1 MRIGLIFKII
11 AGLTVVGVVTFTGM
25 LAYHITV
32 KPLGGIFE
40 KIIPEA
46 GSVIKVINEEDFA
59 KALESAEMP
68 DYEPGDR
75 AFQKAH
81 ELLALGRIDEGRE
94 KLLAIVNVFP
104 TSPAAPT
111 ARRILSMMNLDE
123 ILSSDFPEGK
133 TTYTVKSGDSYFAIA
148 SRDNTSM
155 DMLMHLNRMMEL
167 KSLQPGDKLL
177 LMPLNFRILIEPHRK
192 TLSVWEEARFIADY
206 PILALEG
213 VTLNA
218 GKTSISTRRSTID
231 GKAVIPTAANYRA
244 TTKAIDLKS
253 PSLQILPFKESDET
267 LSRGIYLIVS
277 DLEELFLLTRTGNE
291 VEFRSPKK

>member
-1 MRIGLIFKII
+1 
-11 AGLTVVGVVTFTGM
+11 
-25 LAYHITV
+25 
-32 KPLGGIFE
+32 
-40 KIIPEA
+40 
-46 GSVIKVINEEDFA
+46 
-59 KALESAEMP
+59 MP

-148 SRDNTSM
+148 SRENTSM

-167 KSLQPGDKLL
+167 KCLQPGDKLL

-192 TLSVWEEARFIADY
+192 SLSVWDEARFIADY

-267 LSRGIYLIVS
+267 LSRGIYLKES